1 MIHIRR
7 TINNLVNV
15 VGGEVLL
22 RAANA
27 LVAVLIGRVYGVAVL
42 GTYAAI
48 LAVATVSERIA
59 DNGLELTGI
68 AEVSRRPDRL
78 NTLATALY
86 IDKSVLCVVAIG
98 LLALSATLLRFTS
111 GFLLISALLTVRT
124 FAYSFCR
131 LNAGLLKAL
140 DKTRPIIWIQAMHF
154 VVLTGCVF
162 AVYGR
167 HAGFLTL
174 LICLLVAQVM
184 EFAFTLTVLRRLG
197 LRSSSTSPSLCWQL
211 VRHSTPVGM
220 TYTLSTLMLRGD
232 IVVLSFVAS
241 ASVVGIFAAAN
252 TGLIMVYVIAWLFSG
267 IVLSDLGTLTTNR
280 EAFDLHFEKCLRGIV
295 LFTLPLATVS
305 AVVARSVILF
315 VFGKS
320 FEGAALPGALM
331 MLALPFIFVNA
342 AFLSRTIARNASRVS
357 LTIYGFT
364 AVLSLM
370 LNYFLAR
377 WLGAN
382 GVACSILVR
391 EALMTVLFARLWKL
405 PEAAKPAAFEAN
417 PEFATLLNT

>member
-1 MIHIRR
+1 VIQIRR

-22 RAANA
+22 RAVNA

-48 LAVATVSERIA
+48 LAVATVAERIA

-68 AEVSRRPDRL
+68 TEVSRRPDRL

-86 IDKSVLCVVAIG
+86 IDKSVLSVVAMG
-98 LLALSATLLRFTS
+98 FLALSVAIMHFS
-111 GFLLISALLTVRT
+111 GEFLSIAALLTVRT

-140 DKTRPIIWIQAMHF
+140 DKTRPIALIQAMHF
-154 VVLTGCVF
+154 AVLSTCVF
-162 AVYGR
+162 VVYSRHTRFAV
-167 HAGFLTL
+167 L
-174 LICLLVAQVM
+174 LVCLLVAQIM
-184 EFAFTLTVLRRLG
+184 EFASTFTVLRRLG
-197 LRSSSTSPSLCWQL
+197 LRGSCTSPSLCWQL

-241 ASVVGIFAAAN
+241 ASVVGVFAAAN
-252 TGLIMVYVIAWLFSG
+252 TGLIMIYVIAWLFSG
-267 IVLSDLGTLTTNR
+267 ILLSDLGTLAANR
-280 EAFDLHFEKCLRGIV
+280 ESCDAHFREILSCII
-295 LFTLPLATVS
+295 LFTLPLAAVS
-305 AVVARSVILF
+305 AVFARSVILL

-320 FEGAALPGALM
+320 FAGAALPGALM
-331 MLALPFIFVNA
+331 MLALPFIFINA

-357 LTIYGFT
+357 LGIYGFT
-364 AVLSLM
+364 AVLSLA
-370 LNYFLAR
+370 LNYLLAR
-377 WLGAN
+377 WQGAN
-382 GVACSILVR
+382 GVACSIVVR
-391 EALMTVLFARLWKL
+391 EAVMTVLFVRLWNL
-405 PEAAKPAAFEAN
+405 PEAAKPPAFETN